1 MPGLTNIIDP
11 KTKKPT
17 SLFGQ
22 EGGAIL
28 ENYVNIY
35 KKIRKQKNDNLK
47 KYDK

>member
-1 MPGLTNIIDP
+1 MPGFTNIIDP
-11 KTKKPT
+11 KTKNPI

-28 ENYVNIY
+28 ANYVNVY

-47 KYDK
+47 EGTK